1 MGRWTCRARWAV
13 ARRDACRAR
22 WVACHVAVLVAA
34 APAAAQVA
42 SGVPV
47 EQGERSLIPR
57 CEVATDPTYGLT
69 QENPIKVGGGA
80 TTVVAREQRYLK
92 ALRGPAGQVVA
103 FKRSGSL
110 QGPAR
115 TMLDLYVLTWD
126 GQDKP
131 LSIYIDAYR
140 WETPRAPQGLVCG
153 AEIGL
158 TRPPADQFDITRK
171 TTVLAV
177 KWGSENTVMPI
188 PLSAK
193 EPDRYGV
200 AWDQFRQAALLSRA
214 ATEAGKPLD
223 PEDPPAQVGLQ
234 QLLLVAYP
242 LACGDRVV
250 RPRAVNLTDAN
261 GGEAPKGDEL
271 RGDDL
276 AKALPGITVPEHAVG
291 QRVRIAMPRRT
302 DFVVIQY
309 QDRVCDGDAREVK
322 LPVEITAARPTRQ
335 LPIVLAPGVPPPPDT
350 NPIRLTVVTDPA
362 GRPQIVD
369 YAAGPEG
376 LLDQALQVMSQWMLE
391 PVKWNGVPVVQSLTI
406 PVRAVAPPTAGL
418 PPGMPSGSNVPP
430 RLNSLSTVSFTR
442 TMDAS
447 PMPAAQCEVSAD
459 AAFGRSAAQA
469 IPVGGGVE
477 QVVERVRLYMVGLRG
492 DKGQGLT
499 VRRTGNGPA
508 PPAGELEVFEV
519 TRNGDA
525 APITLYFDATRW
537 ADIVAPQGFMCA
549 GPMLLRPPR

>member
-1 MGRWTCRARWAV
+1 M
-13 ARRDACRAR
+13 RRCRAR
-22 WVACHVAVLVAA
+22 WVAARQPWVVACHLAVLAIA

-47 EQGERSLIPR
+47 ELGERSVIPR
-57 CEVATDPTYGLT
+57 CEVAADPTYGLT

-110 QGPAR
+110 QGPAG

-126 GQDKP
+126 GQEKP

-153 AEIGL
+153 TEIGL
-158 TRPPADQFDITRK
+158 TRPPADPFEIMRK
-171 TTVLAV
+171 TTVMAV
-177 KWGSENTVMPI
+177 KWAADNSVSPV

-200 AWDQFRQAALLSRA
+200 AWDQFRQAVLLSRA
-214 ATEAGKPLD
+214 ATAAGKPLD

-250 RPRAVNLTDAN
+250 RPRAINVTDAN

-276 AKALPGITVPEHAVG
+276 AKALPGVTVPEHAVG
-291 QRVRIAMPRRT
+291 QRVRIALPRRT

-309 QDRVCDGDAREVK
+309 QDRVCEGDAREVK
-322 LPVEITAARPTRQ
+322 LPVEITPARPSRQ
-335 LPIVLAPGVPPPPDT
+335 VPIILAPGVTPPPEN
-350 NPIRLTVVTDPA
+350 NPIRLTAVLDPS

-369 YAAGPEG
+369 YAAGPEE
-376 LLDQALQVMSQWMLE
+376 LLDQAVQAFSQWVLE
-391 PVKWNGVPVVQSLTI
+391 PLTWNGAPMVQSLTI
-406 PVRAVAPPTAGL
+406 PVRAVAPASG
-418 PPGMPSGSNVPP
+418 PPGAVLVPGVPPGPDGPP
-430 RLNSLSTVSFTR
+430 RLNSLSTRSFTR
-442 TMDAS
+442 TMDVS
-447 PMPAAQCEVSAD
+447 PTSPSQCAASAD
-459 AAFGRSAAQA
+459 AAFGRSAALA
-469 IPVGGGVE
+469 IPIGGGVE
-477 QVVERVRLYMVGLRG
+477 QVVERVRLFLVGLRG

-499 VRRTGNGPA
+499 VRRLGDGPE
-508 PPAGELEVFEV
+508 PPPRDIEIFEV

-537 ADIVAPQGFMCA
+537 ADIVAPQGFACA
-549 GPMLLRPPR
+549 GPMLLRAPR